1 MKRSG
6 AIAVVAAAMVAVLAA
21 VLPALAADGTVDA
34 QGSRF
39 YPADVA
45 VRPGEK
51 VTFRNSGPT
60 RHTLKFD
67 DERSARADGQSWI
80 VERVFNDARET
91 PYRFVCQV
99 HVTVGMTGNVYVNA
113 TGTLP
118 AQPTPTPTSGFSTP
132 TPTATATATATAT
145 TGPGGGTGPP
155 PATELRSLELTAT
168 RFCARRSDDCSR
180 PGVRLTIDLSAPA
193 EVDGT
198 VKRRRPSGRYKRFG
212 TVDFGVVDAGPQELA
227 FKRVESGRRLK
238 PGRHKLKL
246 SAAGEKHTLKFRV
259 TR

>member
-6 AIAVVAAAMVAVLAA
+6 AIAVVAAAMVATLAG
-21 VLPALAADGTVDA
+21 VLPALGADGTVDA
-34 QGSRF
+34 LSAQF
-39 YPADVA
+39 YPSDVA

-51 VTFRNSGPT
+51 VTFRNSGST

-67 DERSARADGQSWI
+67 DERFARADGQTWI
-80 VERVFNDARET
+80 VERVFDDARDT
-91 PYRFVCQV
+91 PYRFVCEV
-99 HVTVGMTGNVYVNA
+99 HETVGMTGRVHVNE

-132 TPTATATATATAT
+132 TPTATATATAT

-155 PATELRSLELTAT
+155 PAAELRSLELTAT

-180 PGVRLTIDLSAPA
+180 PGVRLASDLSAPA
-193 EVDGT
+193 EVEGT

-212 TVDFGVVDAGPQELA
+212 TVDFGLVDAGPQELA

-238 PGRHKLKL
+238 PGRHKLRL
-246 SAAGEKHTLKFRV
+246 SAAGVKRTLKFRV